1 MQVCAYNLF
10 TTCYE
15 QFFYPHID
23 FFKHTDIYFHSTKTT
38 ISNFMLEMKLKTDFI
53 PRFIKKVKIITRHAT
68 ESCYYQFLCC

>member
-23 FFKHTDIYFHSTKTT
+23 FFKHTDIYFHFTKTINSDFT
-38 ISNFMLEMKLKTDFI
+38 REMKLKTVF
-53 PRFIKKVKIITRHAT
+53 
-68 ESCYYQFLCC
+68 S